1 MDLEKKQEFYK
12 HVEKLI
18 DEAEQNGQVGE
29 LELYEDIDPNEVL
42 DKMEED
48 DYEEPAIDEGISK
61 IVYKKR

>member
-29 LELYEDIDPNEVL
+29 LELYEDIDPDEVL

>member
-12 HVEKLI
+12 HIEKLI

-29 LELYEDIDPNEVL
+29 LELYEDIDPDEVL

>member
-18 DEAEQNGQVGE
+18 DEAEQNGQVDE
-29 LELYEDIDPNEVL
+29 LELYEDIDPDEVL